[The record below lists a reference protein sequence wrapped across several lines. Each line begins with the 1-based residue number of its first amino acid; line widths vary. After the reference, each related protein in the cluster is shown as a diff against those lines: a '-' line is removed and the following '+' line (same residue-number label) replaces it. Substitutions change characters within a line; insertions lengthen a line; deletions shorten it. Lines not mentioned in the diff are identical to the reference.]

1 MLETFIQLAIDPPAV
16 IRQYIV
22 EQLDSEPSDQ
32 QPGVGEFLFDP
43 VGTVRNTFQSPE
55 FVQRMRKGSDR
66 TLAFAQIVATPQIDR
81 AAVPAPDGWR
91 SVATVA
97 GVTVYNAPS
106 EDEIA
111 VEPVVAQRNDSERGL
126 GWDGTRHPYVIEVS
140 VAELLSQAHSL
151 RYPQGVAPQQFIWN
165 ETWQGEGYSRERDRQ
180 GQLISQREEG
190 ADIHIGI
197 SFDQSIT
204 NPEQP
209 NLRIILINDQD
220 VTAQVT
226 NLSAFLMDQL
236 TGETI
241 DRRDFEQLPPTYEVT
256 LSLNGGFK
264 GTEVRT
270 LDPLG
275 TLVFEYHVT
284 PQDLPGMFP
293 IKLQG
298 INRLFA
304 QRQQEVEA
312 LESQGWVVMEV
323 PPPS

>member
-1 MLETFIQLAIDPPAV
+1 MLETLIQQVIDPPAM

-22 EQLDSEPSDQ
+22 EQLESESSDRPS
-32 QPGVGEFLFDP
+32 GLGRLLSDP
-43 VGTVRNTFQSPE
+43 VGAVVDTFQSPQPVE
-55 FVQRMRKGSDR
+55 RLRKASDR
-66 TLAFAQIVATPQIDR
+66 TLAFAQISATPLVDR
-81 AAVPAPDGWR
+81 PAIPAPKGWR
-91 SVATVA
+91 SVETVA
-97 GVTVYNAPS
+97 GVTAYNPPS
-106 EDEIA
+106 EDEVAI
-111 VEPVVAQRNDSERGL
+111 EPVIYRDDSERGL
-126 GWDGTRHPYVIEVS
+126 GWDGTRYPYVVEVS
-140 VAELLSQAHSL
+140 VADLLGKAI
-151 RYPQGVAPQQFIWN
+151 APQQFIWN
-165 ETWQGEGYSRERDRQ
+165 ATWQGEGYSRERDRL
-180 GQLISQREEG
+180 GQLVSERENG

-197 SFDQSIT
+197 SFDASVT
-204 NPEQP
+204 NPDQP

-220 VTAQVT
+220 VTTQVT

-241 DRRDFEQLPPTYEVT
+241 DRRDFEQLPPAYEVT

-275 TLVFEYHVT
+275 TLVFEYHVA
-284 PQDLPGMFP
+284 PQDLQAMFP
-293 IKLQG
+293 LRLQG

-304 QRQQEVEA
+304 QRQQEVER

>member
-1 MLETFIQLAIDPPAV
+1 MLEIFIQLAIDPPAA

-22 EQLDSEPSDQ
+22 EQLDSEPSDRQ
-32 QPGVGEFLFDP
+32 SGMEGFLSDP
-43 VGTVRNTFQSPE
+43 IGAVVNTFNPPQP
-55 FVQRMRKGSDR
+55 VQRMRKGSDR
-66 TLAFAQIVATPQIDR
+66 TLAFAQIAATPQFDR
-81 AAVPAPDGWR
+81 AAVPAPEGWR
-91 SVATVA
+91 SVETVA

-106 EDEIA
+106 EDEVA
-111 VEPVVAQRNDSERGL
+111 VEPVVQRDDSERGL

-140 VAELLSQAHSL
+140 MAELLSKAHST

-165 ETWQGEGYSRERDRQ
+165 DTWQGEGYSRERDRH
-180 GQLISQREEG
+180 GQLISQREGG

-209 NLRIILINDQD
+209 NLRIVLINDQD

-241 DRRDFEQLPPTYEVT
+241 DRRDFEQLPPAYEVT

-284 PQDLPGMFP
+284 PQDLQAMFP
-293 IKLQG
+293 IRLQG

-304 QRQQEVEA
+304 QRQQEVES